1 MRKALITLGIY
12 IVPRSGGGLDLG
24 GAGVDNVD
32 GAALEV
38 MPVL

>member
-12 IVPRSGGGLDLG
+12 VVPRSGGELELD
-24 GAGVDNVD
+24 GAGMDNVD

>member
-1 MRKALITLGIY
+1 MRMALITPGIY
-12 IVPRSGGGLDLG
+12 VFPRSGGGLNLD
-24 GAGVDNVD
+24 GAGVDSVD